1 LETSSIQ
8 SQISKLAFTAA
19 FTAATILNSG
29 KQAQANDSQSL
40 FAKYHEM
47 INSFGSSEMLVDCDP
62 LGMYKISKSLL
73 GSVNVVRAR
82 PSGWVKQKGSKVE
95 GFRVYLKAES
105 TSRKIKVSDIG
116 LSKSGR
122 KITEEIDLPSNVP
135 ERDGKSRSYPAQ
147 KKTDGLQEE
156 TTEFNIDDFEFVR
169 EPFTAEASYQTALV
183 LDLTNGFISREDSEY
198 STIIYAIRGEW
209 KYKATKYKYKVRGIV
224 GRNDLAEC
232 ELLGQ

>member
-1 LETSSIQ
+1 METSSIK

-19 FTAATILNSG
+19 FTAAIILNGG
-29 KQAQANDSQSL
+29 KQAQANDPQAL
-40 FAKYHEM
+40 FAAYDDM
-47 INSFGSSEMLVDCDP
+47 INSFGSSEILVDCDT

-95 GFRVYLKAES
+95 GFKAYLKAES

-116 LSKSGR
+116 LSKSNR
-122 KITEEIDLPSNVP
+122 KITAEIVLPSDVP
-135 ERDGKSRSYPAQ
+135 ESDRQSFFYPDGFDVTMYDINGRMSLSYS
-147 KKTDGLQEE
+147 
-156 TTEFNIDDFEFVR
+156 V
-169 EPFTAEASYQTALV
+169 EASYQTSLV

-198 STIIYAIRGEW
+198 STIIYAIRSEW